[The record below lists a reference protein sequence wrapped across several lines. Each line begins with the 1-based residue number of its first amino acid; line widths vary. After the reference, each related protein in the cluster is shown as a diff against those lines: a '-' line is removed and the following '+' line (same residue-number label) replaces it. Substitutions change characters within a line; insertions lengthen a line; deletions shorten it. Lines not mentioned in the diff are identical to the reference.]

1 MPHMPGCL
9 KLMDTDLDNLWT
21 RMFFVDNRQSR
32 WGHTVLPRL
41 PGPFLLARLIFSLG
55 RDTNQWTLTN
65 IWSCWKVTSTRM
77 WSSSIRGFRC
87 SIDPCPRHKND
98 SVCWS
103 QKPVGESRHW
113 CWSWALHADP
123 VGDKLLI
130 NCAQQ
135 ISISSEPVPLDLSSA
150 RKVISAMGRSH
161 YSDRSTNPNAAWDKS
176 CKRPDKNAYCW
187 SGLSDR
193 LFDIAVLTY
202 YINDT

>member
-1 MPHMPGCL
+1 
-9 KLMDTDLDNLWT
+9 
-21 RMFFVDNRQSR
+21 
-32 WGHTVLPRL
+32 
-41 PGPFLLARLIFSLG
+41 
-55 RDTNQWTLTN
+55 
-65 IWSCWKVTSTRM
+65 M

-135 ISISSEPVPLDLSSA
+135 ISISSEPVPLDLNSA
-150 RKVISAMGRSH
+150 RKVISAVGRSH

-193 LFDIAVLTY
+193 LFDNSRADILHKQQHYVGIQVWSIHFAMQSLLWPWTSGVGQQDIMTLFGEGNAHDEESKQSET
-202 YINDT
+202 IT